1 MEITFETKDV
11 RAICCSQDEAEK
23 VFSVSG
29 AKLLRSW
36 LADARAASSLE
47 ELAFLRE
54 ISFHNEITFSKL
66 GKKLV
71 ISFVQAHLRPPVI
84 NGCIDLAKVYRIRI
98 LSIESGK
105 SDD

>member
-1 MEITFETKDV
+1 VEITFETKGL
-11 RAICCSQDEAEK
+11 RTLCCSQDEAEK

-47 ELAFLRE
+47 EFAVLRE
-54 ISFHNEITFSKL
+54 VFFHDDITFSKL
-66 GKKLV
+66 GEKLV
-71 ISFVQAHLRPPVI
+71 ISFVQAHLRPTTI
-84 NGCIDLAKVYRIRI
+84 NGCIDLAKVYRIKV
-98 LSIESGK
+98 LSIDSGE